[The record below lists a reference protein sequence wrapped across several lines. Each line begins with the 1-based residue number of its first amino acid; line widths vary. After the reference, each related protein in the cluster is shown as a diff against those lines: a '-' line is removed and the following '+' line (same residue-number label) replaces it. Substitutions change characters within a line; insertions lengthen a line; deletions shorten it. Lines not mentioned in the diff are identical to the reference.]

1 MLSAAAINIA
11 EHQFQV
17 AIQAAID
24 IGQQI
29 LADLNTPP
37 PTDYADIFAQLGET
51 GVLPADFAHQL
62 ISMVRFRNVLVHLY
76 LEVDLRRVY
85 QYLQYNLGDLE
96 MFVRHIVQFIHSR
109 STAEGGIC

>member
-29 LADLNTPP
+29 LADLNLPP
-37 PTDYADIFAQLGET
+37 PKDYADIFAQLGET
-51 GVLPADFAHQL
+51 GVLPADFAQRL
-62 ISMVRFRNVLVHLY
+62 IPMVRFRNILVHLY
-76 LEVDLRRVY
+76 LEVDLHRVY
-85 QYLQYNLGDLE
+85 HYLQHNLGDLE
-96 MFVRHIVQFIHSR
+96 MFVKHITSYIQAR
-109 STAEGGIC
+109 SAREGGIA